1 MILAGMMIKVR
12 IMFISIIIPTLNEED
27 VIQTLLQQLQTYRQ
41 QGHEVIVVDG
51 GSHDNTRSVADSLS
65 DKVISSEAGRA
76 LQMNNG
82 ATQSRH
88 EALWFLHADT
98 LIPETAI
105 EQIQQALNKS
115 GWGRF
120 NVKLSGSHILFRI
133 IETMMNVRS
142 CVSGIATG
150 DQGIFV
156 KRKVFGQ
163 VNEYS
168 NIPLMEDVDLSRK
181 LKKLSK
187 PVCLK
192 YTLMTSS
199 RRWEK
204 NGISST
210 ILLMWKLRFLYWVGV
225 SPEHLARQYR

>member
-1 MILAGMMIKVR
+1 
-12 IMFISIIIPTLNEED
+12 MFVSIIIPVLNEENS
-27 VIQTLLQQLQTYRQ
+27 IKELLQQLQAYRQ

-88 EALWFLHADT
+88 EILWFLHADT
-98 LIPETAI
+98 IIPENAI

-115 GWGRF
+115 DWGRF

-142 CVSGIATG
+142 CVSSIATG

-192 YTLMTSS
+192 YTLITSS

>member
-88 EALWFLHADT
+88 EVLWFLHADT
-98 LIPETAI
+98 LIPENAI

-115 GWGRF
+115 DWGRF

>member
-1 MILAGMMIKVR
+1 
-12 IMFISIIIPTLNEED
+12 MFISIIIPTLNEED

-88 EALWFLHADT
+88 EILWFLHADT
-98 LIPETAI
+98 LIPENAI

-115 GWGRF
+115 DWGRF

-192 YTLMTSS
+192 YTLITSS

>member
-1 MILAGMMIKVR
+1 
-12 IMFISIIIPTLNEED
+12 MFISIIIPTLNEED
-27 VIQTLLQQLQTYRQ
+27 VIQALLQQLQTCRQ

-51 GSHDNTRSVADSLS
+51 GSHDNTCSVADSLS

-88 EALWFLHADT
+88 EILWFLHADT
-98 LIPETAI
+98 IIPENAI
-105 EQIQQALNKS
+105 EQIQEALNKS
-115 GWGRF
+115 DWGRF

-142 CVSGIATG
+142 CVSSIATG

-156 KRKVFGQ
+156 KRKVFWQ
-163 VNEYS
+163 VNGYS
-168 NIPLMEDVDLSRK
+168 NIPLMEDVDLSKK

-187 PVCLK
+187 PACLK
-192 YTLMTSS
+192 YTLITSS

-210 ILLMWKLRFLYWVGV
+210 ILLMWKLRFLYWLGV
-225 SPEHLARQYR
+225 SPEYLARQYR